1 MGTLSENQAQ
11 EHNEEEN
18 RSGREDLG
26 AGAPSKE
33 KARERLG
40 GPSESGRDFGP
51 VTWRQQASR
60 PQSYRPRRAGARS
73 LRPRHSP
80 QGASRQGL
88 LLTREP
94 VVFSFSF
101 GFCFPSVFP
110 LPPPSTPPA
119 WEPHRDVCHQQTR
132 ERREPSPL
140 PGSAEMTH
148 DWRLKNPFGGDLK

>member
-51 VTWRQQASR
+51 VTWRQQAAGL
-60 PQSYRPRRAGARS
+60 RATGPAGQEPGAC
-73 LRPRHSP
+73 
-80 QGASRQGL
+80 GL
-88 LLTREP
+88 ATAHREP
-94 VVFSFSF
+94 A
-101 GFCFPSVFP
+101 GRAC
-110 LPPPSTPPA
+110 
-119 WEPHRDVCHQQTR
+119 C
-132 ERREPSPL
+132 
-140 PGSAEMTH
+140 
-148 DWRLKNPFGGDLK
+148 